1 MGNAAV
7 SAPAETKKKTPKKPP
22 FWKANRM
29 SEAERTLGVKR
40 KSFGERLALDLRTN
54 WLVYLLAMPALI
66 YFFVY
71 CYKPIGGLVIAFKDY
86 KITGSI
92 WDAEWVGFEHFIDF
106 FESYYFGRLLRNTLT
121 ISLSTLVFGFPVPII
136 FALLLNEMRNL
147 HFKKLAQ
154 TITYIPHFI
163 SLVVICGMIL
173 DFTRIDGLINT
184 IIKLFGGE
192 PIAFLSKAEWFVPVY
207 VISDIWQSFGWN
219 SIVFMAALTA
229 VDPALYEAAKLD
241 GASRLQQI
249 WHISLPSILPTVV
262 TMLVLRMGAVMNVGY
277 EKITNLYN
285 AGTYRTADV
294 ISTYVYRMG
303 ILGADYS
310 SSTAIGLFNSVV
322 SVILVVLANKIS
334 RKLTET
340 SLW

>member
-1 MGNAAV
+1 MQLTAQKQEDILL
-7 SAPAETKKKTPKKPP
+7 SSKPK
-22 FWKANRM
+22 A
-29 SEAERTLGVKR
+29 
-40 KSFGERLALDLRTN
+40 SFGKRLALDLKNN
-54 WLVYLLAMPALI
+54 WLIYLMALPALI

-71 CYKPIGGLVIAFKDY
+71 CYKPIGGLIIAFKDY
-86 KITGSI
+86 KITGTI
-92 WDAEWVGFEHFIDF
+92 WEAEWVGFEHFIEF
-106 FESYYFGRLLRNTLT
+106 FDSYYFGRLLRNTLT
-121 ISLSTLVFGFPVPII
+121 ISLTTLVFSFPVPII
-136 FALLLNEMRNL
+136 FALLLNEMRCL
-147 HFKKLAQ
+147 KFKKLAQ

-163 SLVVICGMIL
+163 SIVVICGLIL
-173 DFTRIDGLINT
+173 DFTSVDGLINT
-184 IIKLFGGE
+184 IIKLCGGE
-192 PIAFLSKAEWFVPVY
+192 PIAFLSKADWFVPVY

-229 VDPALYEAAKLD
+229 VDPSLYEAARLD

-262 TMLVLRMGAVMNVGY
+262 TMLVLRMGQVMNVGY
-277 EKITNLYN
+277 EKIMNLYN
-285 AGTYRTADV
+285 SSTYRTADV

-310 SSTAIGLFNSVV
+310 SSAAIGLFNSVV
-322 SVILVVLANKIS
+322 SVILVILANKVS

>member
-1 MGNAAV
+1 MQLTAQKQEDILL
-7 SAPAETKKKTPKKPP
+7 SSKPK
-22 FWKANRM
+22 A
-29 SEAERTLGVKR
+29 
-40 KSFGERLALDLRTN
+40 SFGKRLALDLKNN
-54 WLVYLLAMPALI
+54 WLIYLMALPALI

-71 CYKPIGGLVIAFKDY
+71 CYKPIGGLIIAFKDY
-86 KITGSI
+86 KITGTI
-92 WDAEWVGFEHFIDF
+92 WEAEWVGFEHFIEF
-106 FESYYFGRLLRNTLT
+106 FDSYYFGRLMRNTLT
-121 ISLSTLVFGFPVPII
+121 ISLTTLVFSFPVPII
-136 FALLLNEMRNL
+136 FALLLNEMRCL
-147 HFKKLAQ
+147 KFKKLAQ

-163 SLVVICGMIL
+163 SIVVICGLIL
-173 DFTRIDGLINT
+173 DFTSVDGLINT
-184 IIKLFGGE
+184 IIKLCGGE
-192 PIAFLSKAEWFVPVY
+192 PIAFLSKADWFVPVY

-229 VDPALYEAAKLD
+229 VDPSLYEAARLD

-262 TMLVLRMGAVMNVGY
+262 TMLVLRMGQVMNVGY
-277 EKITNLYN
+277 EKIMNLYN
-285 AGTYRTADV
+285 SSTYRTADV

-310 SSTAIGLFNSVV
+310 SSAAIGLFNSVV
-322 SVILVVLANKIS
+322 SVILVILANKVS

>member
-1 MGNAAV
+1 MQLTAQKQEDLLL
-7 SAPAETKKKTPKKPP
+7 SSKPK
-22 FWKANRM
+22 A
-29 SEAERTLGVKR
+29 
-40 KSFGERLALDLRTN
+40 SFGKRLALDLKNN
-54 WLVYLLAMPALI
+54 WLIYLMALPALI

-86 KITGSI
+86 KITGTI
-92 WDAEWVGFEHFIDF
+92 WEAEWVGFEHFIEF
-106 FESYYFGRLLRNTLT
+106 FDSYYFGRLLRNTLT
-121 ISLSTLVFGFPVPII
+121 ISLTTLVFSFPVPII
-136 FALLLNEMRNL
+136 FALLLNEMRCL
-147 HFKKLAQ
+147 KFKKLAQ

-163 SLVVICGMIL
+163 SIVVICGLIL
-173 DFTRIDGLINT
+173 DFTSVDGLINT
-184 IIKLFGGE
+184 IIKLCGGE
-192 PIAFLSKAEWFVPVY
+192 PIAFLAKAEWFVPVY

-229 VDPALYEAAKLD
+229 VDPSLYEAARLD

-262 TMLVLRMGAVMNVGY
+262 TMLVLRMGQVMNVGY
-277 EKITNLYN
+277 EKIMNLYN
-285 AGTYRTADV
+285 SSTFRTADV
-294 ISTYVYRMG
+294 ITTYGYRMG

-310 SSTAIGLFNSVV
+310 SSAAIGLFNSVV
-322 SVILVVLANKIS
+322 SVILVILANKVS